1 MLPAPSS
8 THVRGDDRPGIDITG
23 NQTRPEAGGR
33 FFDHTSWGTVRQ
45 GLGLEPLPGYSEGV
59 GRKTTD
65 NRELVALTFRSLD
78 TAFAGG
84 GGEACVSALR
94 EAFAQRI
101 RACLGTVPSPEE
113 IKELPEELQQEIR
126 ERQREAQLLKQKREA
141 AVQIVP
147 HYIRLLE
154 AIRSYDAEL
163 GSPKR
168 IGRYMGISA
177 TTVLVGGILGY
188 LVERGLGLQYAT
200 VVGIGL
206 GVIAFFQ
213 MMLKTL
219 GTTRQMTQVE
229 SSHVTAV
236 ERLKEQLSAAFDA
249 VDRQG
254 VPKGQEDTS
263 P

>member
-1 MLPAPSS
+1 M
-8 THVRGDDRPGIDITG
+8 
-23 NQTRPEAGGR
+23 
-33 FFDHTSWGTVRQ
+33 
-45 GLGLEPLPGYSEGV
+45 GLEPLPGYSQGV

-84 GGEACVSALR
+84 GGGESVSALR

-101 RACLGTVPSPEE
+101 RACLSAVPSPEE
-113 IKELPEELQQEIR
+113 ITELPEELQQEIR

-147 HYIRLLE
+147 HYTQLLE
-154 AIRSYDAEL
+154 AYRSYDAEL

-168 IGRYMGISA
+168 MARYMGISA

-200 VVGIGL
+200 VAGIVLGL
-206 GVIAFFQ
+206 IAFFQ
-213 MMLKTL
+213 MMFKTL

-229 SSHVTAV
+229 SSHVAAV
-236 ERLKEQLSAAFDA
+236 ERLKEELSAAFDA

-254 VPKGQEDTS
+254 VPEGQEDTS